1 MNNTALKRTVKVIR
15 KKIKLV
21 SLFLLLLTFSI
32 NAFAWF
38 VYATKV
44 DSGINAHVRAWNV
57 NFRVGDNQ
65 IVEYIN
71 FDVSDIYPG
80 MTTYTD
86 SVKVS
91 NIGES
96 SATLSYEIVSVSIL
110 GEEYVV
116 DENGVITSNDL
127 INSLINDYPFKISI
141 NASNPVI
148 APNTEESFNLTV
160 YWPFE
165 SGDDDIDTYWGTKA
179 YDYHELNP
187 DNPSIKL
194 KLKISATQISN

>member
-1 MNNTALKRTVKVIR
+1 MNNTTLKRIVKVIR
-15 KKIKLV
+15 KRIKLG

-91 NIGES
+91 NVGES

-110 GEEYVV
+110 GEDYIV
-116 DENGVITSNDL
+116 DENGVITSDNL

-160 YWPFE
+160 SWPFE

-187 DNPSIKL
+187 DTPSIKL
-194 KLKISATQISN
+194 NLKISATQISN